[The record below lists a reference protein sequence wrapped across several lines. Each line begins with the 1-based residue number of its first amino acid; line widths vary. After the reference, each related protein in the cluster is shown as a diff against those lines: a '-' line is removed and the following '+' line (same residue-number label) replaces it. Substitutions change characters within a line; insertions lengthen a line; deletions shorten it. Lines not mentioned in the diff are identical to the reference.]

1 MQDVEVSLSH
11 VSKKYCKSLRRSMG
25 YGLRDIC
32 RNTVNMSSHPNLLRK
47 DEFWAVKDVSFDIKQ
62 GEALGMI
69 GANGSGKSTI
79 LKLINGIF
87 WPDIGKVAVRG
98 KVGALIEVG
107 AGFHPMLTGREN
119 VYLNGAILGM
129 TKAEVD
135 QKFDDIVEFAEIGDF
150 LDTPVKHYSSGMFV
164 KLGFAVAVHC
174 DPDVLLVDE
183 VLAVGDLAFKRKC
196 FKRLKELREE
206 NVTWLIVSHDIGM
219 VQGNTDRVV
228 LLNQGEVKYIGSPED
243 AISSYLHS
251 LSLKKTALDNSF
263 ADLPTPTRPAQNVEY
278 FTVDRVSLL
287 DKNGRERE
295 VFATGEAL
303 AVRIEF
309 TATKKIEDPTFVVAI
324 FNGDNEI
331 CSEIVSKF
339 DGVRIDKLE
348 GCGSVKLRTD
358 SLPLYSGI
366 YRVHLTVRDGSGA
379 PLTELVNAAHINVQG
394 GKQFTSGMFYMQHSW
409 HIELEAETKQML
421 LSRSKS

>member
-25 YGLRDIC
+25 YGIRDIC
-32 RNTVNMSSHPNLLRK
+32 RNTFNMSSHSNLLRK

-228 LLNQGEVKYIGSPED
+228 LLNQGEVKYIGTPED

-251 LSLKKTALDNSF
+251 LSLKKTALDNSVT
-263 ADLPTPTRPAQNVEY
+263 DVPTHIRPAQNVEY
-278 FTVDRVSLL
+278 F
-287 DKNGRERE
+287 
-295 VFATGEAL
+295 
-303 AVRIEF
+303 
-309 TATKKIEDPTFVVAI
+309 
-324 FNGDNEI
+324 
-331 CSEIVSKF
+331 
-339 DGVRIDKLE
+339 
-348 GCGSVKLRTD
+348 
-358 SLPLYSGI
+358 
-366 YRVHLTVRDGSGA
+366 
-379 PLTELVNAAHINVQG
+379 
-394 GKQFTSGMFYMQHSW
+394 
-409 HIELEAETKQML
+409 
-421 LSRSKS
+421 